1 MQLSQEKIVFV
12 LWVAAFAA
20 FSVLLPGFLSSQN
33 ILTLVRGVS
42 VLGILALGMS
52 VVVIGRGIDL
62 SMIATMAVSAA
73 FSFFLIGNGH
83 GVAAALLSG
92 LALALVCGAI
102 SGLLIAFVEIPALF
116 ATLAMAALIYGFGR
130 FALFPSDVIP
140 LPPTSPF
147 LTWLGGGFV
156 GPVPVP
162 VILFALSAL
171 IAALALRF
179 FRLGR
184 FIYATGDNPEAA
196 RVSGLPYRPLLVLQY
211 MTAASISFFAGVV
224 TGAGVASINTR
235 IVNSTLLYDVILVV
249 VLGGISLS
257 GGKGGVRNVI
267 VGTLLIGTLLNG
279 MTIMDIQLTMQNL
292 IKSLILL
299 AAIVADSLLN
309 PRDEQ
314 TAQQGDI

>member
-1 MQLSQEKIVFV
+1 
-12 LWVAAFAA
+12 
-20 FSVLLPGFLSSQN
+20 
-33 ILTLVRGVS
+33 
-42 VLGILALGMS
+42 
-52 VVVIGRGIDL
+52 
-62 SMIATMAVSAA
+62 MISG
-73 FSFFLIGNGH
+73 L
-83 GVAAALLSG
+83 G
-92 LALALVCGAI
+92 LALLCGAI
-102 SGLLIAFVEIPALF
+102 SGFLIAFVEVPALF

-130 FALFPSDVIP
+130 YALFPSDVIP
-140 LPPTSPF
+140 LPPVSPF
-147 LTWLGGGFV
+147 LTWLGNGFV

-162 VILFALSAL
+162 VILLAVFSVLM
-171 IAALALRF
+171 ALALRF

-184 FIYATGDNPEAA
+184 FIYASGDNPAAA
-196 RVSGLPYRPLLVLQY
+196 RVTGLPYRPLLVLQY
-211 MTAASISFFAGVV
+211 LIAAGVSYFAGVV

-235 IVNSTLLYDVILVV
+235 IVNSTLLYDVILVI

-257 GGKGGVRNVI
+257 GGKGGVRNVL